1 MTPVIKGSLM
11 KLSLCALLLCAA
23 AAWGDDKPFPV
34 ISKVDA
40 TDIAG
45 RPVQLD
51 AEGKLLPWPMPD
63 DIGYSYSS
71 HFLTQWTIL
80 WDQYNRQRTHYFFC
94 CFDFDRT
101 TFEMQPDWHWANST
115 AYLRAMMQGFIERLY
130 PRSEEHTSELQSLRH
145 LVCRLLLEK
154 KTNEPQLGLLSAC
167 SRWFREPT
175 TSLHGH

>member
-80 WDQYNRQRTHYFFC
+80 WDQYNRQRPHPF
-94 CFDFDRT
+94 
-101 TFEMQPDWHWANST
+101 QPQRRHQQIHLHAFGFGGLHLLHQ
-115 AYLRAMMQGFIERLY
+115 AGHLRAAPAIEDAHAAR
-130 PRSEEHTSELQSLRH
+130 
-145 LVCRLLLEK
+145 
-154 KTNEPQLGLLSAC
+154 PQIGRA
-167 SRWFREPT
+167 
-175 TSLHGH
+175 HV